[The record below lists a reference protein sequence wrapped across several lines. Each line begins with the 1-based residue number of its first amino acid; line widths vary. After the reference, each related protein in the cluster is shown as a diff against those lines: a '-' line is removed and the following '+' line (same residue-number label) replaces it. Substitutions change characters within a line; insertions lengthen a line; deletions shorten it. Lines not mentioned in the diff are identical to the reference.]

1 MSDINIV
8 TLMGRVTR
16 NAETR
21 ISKDGL
27 TIVSF
32 SIAVNR
38 NKKRNGVWENTVS
51 FIRLALFGS
60 RAEKLYPYLVQGRLV
75 GIEGHLESKVVEKD
89 GYKQT
94 LLTVVPR
101 MVTLYGSTSTTRDT
115 KEEKPLEVVNMDE
128 LPELPDTQDFF
139 SDENAVELSDIF

>member
-60 RAEKLYPYLVQGRLV
+60 RAEKLCPYLVQGRLV

-101 MVTLYGSTSTTRDT
+101 MVTLYGSTSITRDT

-128 LPELPDTQDFF
+128 LPKLPDTQDFF